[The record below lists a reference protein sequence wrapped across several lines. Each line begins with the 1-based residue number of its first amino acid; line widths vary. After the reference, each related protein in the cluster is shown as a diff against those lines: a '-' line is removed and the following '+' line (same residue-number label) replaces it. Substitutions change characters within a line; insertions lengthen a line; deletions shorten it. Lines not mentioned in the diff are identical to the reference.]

1 MSKEQTHIIKS
12 QQYEIELDDS
22 TKSYTYQSKIS
33 QLQEHNI
40 QEVLLKVMDSFHS
53 PEYLDTYDEIVLDL
67 GTIAAGNFDRELGYK
82 IEEAFTQF
90 FQSNKYN
97 GTLLKGNRKPIH
109 KTQIDKFL
117 FFLKNGYLQWDVPS
131 NENPVTL
138 LIGALQHDKEQVIK
152 TLKHEGRKET
162 IRKRLITQLQ
172 DTSLEQIVIALKSEE
187 APYINQSRKDI
198 IAHQKQYK
206 LVATTQSYFRDA
218 IWDIILAYV
227 FTQVT
232 SYSNQ
237 KSFLKYIIQKVA
249 AKYNVTYKNL
259 LKKIAE
265 GTKKASLQNAP
276 NFSKIVNQLEEELNA
291 KTKAV
296 TQHKTSD
303 FANIFQYYLQYN
315 ALPSTS
321 NSSSIDHFSSQLK
334 EFIKR
339 DPDKFHAILLEHIR
353 SKNTYD
359 IIFIDRLPLPIL
371 THIVKQ
377 TNDSTLQFFSN
388 FFLKLKTIATQNS
401 INSKVLQTLETRLG
415 YISLKTY
422 ITLQKTKE
430 TPLKALLFQIV
441 EIQVLDSEFI
451 ELLNI
456 YIQEIKLPS
465 NSFLFSFVKQFSKSI
480 QEKTKTTTAY
490 SNEFNKH
497 TQQLYSYY
505 TKQKTVSFNQYQADL
520 AIKNYSTNSYK
531 FVTTLLAVV
540 SKNNNYSQKHLID
553 WIGQRFIELQK
564 KEVQI
569 ASIFIEVTQMLQ
581 SLAISNDILK
591 AIAFVRTSLEKT
603 TLEKKISEIDRNPQ
617 QLISD
622 IAIQQFL
629 TTLKSLFFNRT
640 QTSLAAD
647 ITTLLQAFSK
657 RHAIQPKVI
666 TTYLEQLAT
675 HKQIPKFLIELLQ
688 RISNSETEVQTVS
701 EENNQYAL
709 DLVAYFFSKG
719 NLPWWTIETTP
730 ISLRK
735 AMLLVLQQY
744 PEQFIKW
751 FKKSSF
757 QKTVIDRMDNAL
769 YETFITQ
776 ITAPLEKP
784 VLAIKHIFE
793 VFLTKDLVGVLHI
806 APQQQKEFRY
816 ILLQSLH
823 KNTSFD
829 PVAITQFLLNELSNS
844 LKFNKVQ
851 LHAVLLERIQ
861 ANTNSV
867 AHLKKVKQWLTDQVI
882 VPKFQFEETL
892 QKIDAGG
899 SWEIV
904 FSTKNSE
911 DILKQVTSIYKNKP
925 QEIRFYLKRI
935 SFRRNL
941 LQQLNLRDQKALLQ
955 ELISSEEQTQL
966 QTIFDMF
973 KKFRKRITTQT
984 YEAMWLYFV
993 DRFLV
998 KIAIN
1003 PTHSWSINEW
1013 SVLILNSIN
1022 TIQNTSTINSLITE
1036 AILPNNT
1043 ISKEISEN
1051 VVQLIE
1057 EEKKQKEQDLAEEI
1071 PIVIEKETIEGTVF
1085 IENAGIV
1092 LLGPYIP
1099 MLFERMGL
1107 TENKIFKD
1115 DAAKQKAVYVLQYAA
1130 TGKTD
1135 SEEHVLLLNK
1145 IICDININE
1154 PLGPVASLTSEE
1166 MSLIDSLLEAI
1177 INHWSTLG
1185 NTSVEGLRV
1194 AFLTRPASIVEEE
1207 KKFVMVV
1214 EQKSYD
1220 MLLDQI
1226 PWSIGQLRLKW
1237 MEKSIEV
1244 LWRT

>member
-22 TKSYTYQSKIS
+22 TKSYAYQSKIS
-33 QLQEHNI
+33 QLQEHSI
-40 QEVLLKVMDSFHS
+40 QGILQKVMDSFHS

-67 GTIAAGNFDRELGYK
+67 GTIAPGNFDRELGYK

-97 GTLLKGNRKPIH
+97 GTLLKGNRKLIH
-109 KTQIDKFL
+109 KTQIDKLL

-131 NENPVTL
+131 SENPATL
-138 LIGALQHDKEQVIK
+138 LIEALQHDKEQVIK
-152 TLKHEGRKET
+152 ILKQEGRKET

-172 DTSLEQIVIALKSEE
+172 DTSLEQIVIALKSDE

-198 IAHQKQYK
+198 IVHQKQHK

-232 SYSNQ
+232 SYTNQ
-237 KSFLKYIIQKVA
+237 KNFLKYIIQKVA

-259 LKKIAE
+259 LKRIAE
-265 GTKKASLQNAP
+265 GSKKTSLQNAP
-276 NFSKIVNQLEEELNA
+276 NFSKIVTQLEEELNA
-291 KTKAV
+291 KTKTI
-296 TQHKTSD
+296 TQQETSD
-303 FANIFQYYLQYN
+303 FASIFQYYLQYN
-315 ALPSTS
+315 ALPSS
-321 NSSSIDHFSSQLK
+321 SKLSSIYLFSSQLK
-334 EFIKR
+334 TFIKR
-339 DPDKFHAILLEHIR
+339 EPVKFHAILREHIR
-353 SKNTYD
+353 NKNTHD
-359 IIFIDRLPLPIL
+359 IVFIDRLPLSLL
-371 THIVKQ
+371 TYIVEQ
-377 TNDSTLQFFSN
+377 TNDPTLQIFSN
-388 FFLKLKTIATQNS
+388 FFSKLKTIAVQNS
-401 INSKVLQTLETRLG
+401 INSKVLQILETKLG

-422 ITLQKTKE
+422 IALQKTKE
-430 TPLKALLFQIV
+430 TPLKALLFEIIESQVLDLEFIQILNIYTQ
-441 EIQVLDSEFI
+441 EIQV
-451 ELLNI
+451 
-456 YIQEIKLPS
+456 PS
-465 NSFLFSFVKQFSKSI
+465 NSFLISFVEEFLKDAKENTNISTAHSDEFN
-480 QEKTKTTTAY
+480 AY
-490 SNEFNKH
+490 S
-497 TQQLYSYY
+497 QQLYTYY
-505 TKQKTVSFNQYQADL
+505 TKQKIVSFSQYQADL
-520 AIKNYSTNSYK
+520 AIKNYNTNSYK
-531 FVTTLLAVV
+531 FVIALLAVV
-540 SKNNNYSQKHLID
+540 AKNHNYSQKHLID
-553 WIGQRFIELQK
+553 WITQRFIELQK

-569 ASIFIEVTQMLQ
+569 AAIFIEVIQILQ
-581 SLAISNDILK
+581 SLTISNDIVK
-591 AIAFVRTSLEKT
+591 AIAFVRELLEKT
-603 TLEKKISEIDRNPQ
+603 TLEKKPSETNRNPQ
-617 QLISD
+617 QIISD
-622 IAIQQFL
+622 AALQQFL

-640 QTSLAAD
+640 QTSLVTD
-647 ITTLLQAFSK
+647 ITTLLHTFSE
-657 RHAIQPKVI
+657 RHAVQPKAIIEYVQQ
-666 TTYLEQLAT
+666 TAT
-675 HKQIPKFLIELLQ
+675 HIQIPQFLIALLQ
-688 RISNSETEVQTVS
+688 QAASSETTIQTIT
-701 EENNQYAL
+701 EENDQYAL
-709 DLVAYFFSKG
+709 DVVAYFFSKG
-719 NLPWWTIETTP
+719 NLPWWTIETTKV
-730 ISLRK
+730 SLRK
-735 AMLLVLQQY
+735 AMHIVLQQY

-757 QKTVIDRMDNAL
+757 QKTAIDRMDNAL

-776 ITAPLEKP
+776 ITTPLEKP
-784 VLAIKHIFE
+784 VLAIKHLFE
-793 VFLTKDLVGVLHI
+793 VFLTKDLASVLHI

-816 ILLQSLH
+816 TLLQSLH
-823 KNTSFD
+823 KNNSFD
-829 PVAITQFLLNELSNS
+829 SVVITQFLLNELSNS
-844 LKFNKVQ
+844 LKFNKAQ
-851 LHAVLLERIQ
+851 LHAILLERIQ

-882 VPKFQFEETL
+882 TPKFQFEETL
-892 QKIDAGG
+892 QKIDTGG
-899 SWEIV
+899 SWKSIV
-904 FSTKNSE
+904 AIKNSE
-911 DILKQVTSIYKNKP
+911 DILKQITSIYKNKP

-973 KKFRKRITTQT
+973 KKFRKRITAQT
-984 YEAMWLYFV
+984 YEAIWLYFV

-1003 PTHSWSINEW
+1003 STHSWSINEW
-1013 SVLILNSIN
+1013 SILILNSIN
-1022 TIQNTSTINSLITE
+1022 TIQNTNTINSLIAE

-1115 DAAKQKAVYVLQYAA
+1115 DAAKQKALYVLQYAA
-1130 TGKTD
+1130 TGNTD
-1135 SEEHVLLLNK
+1135 PEEHVLLLNK
-1145 IICDININE
+1145 IICDINIHE
-1154 PLGPVASLTSEE
+1154 PLGPVVPLTSEE

-1177 INHWSTLG
+1177 INHWSALG